1 MLKFYRI
8 LLLTLVAVFIASA
21 AGIARYA
28 ADSCTQTRMY
38 RQLAAQTEKIPD
50 DAVSTGNDF
59 LPQYQALYAQ
69 NSDLA
74 GWIQIDGTNINY
86 PVMQSKHDPDFYLK
100 HNFEKADSP
109 HGCPYVQANCDLQTP
124 SDNILV
130 YGHNMKDG
138 TMFSDLLQYKR
149 ESFWEQHRIIR
160 FDTMTAQA
168 EYTVMA
174 VFRGEAEDLFAYYQC
189 TDTETPQEF
198 AAYVDACKNAALY
211 ETGVTAAYGDKLL
224 ISAAAP
230 LQQLVPVAGHRQ
242 AVCRRRAAGAGAWL
256 RRVSTVSLLGWW
268 AGMRKKEPLLPVLIL
283 GLLAFTVL
291 WPLWFTVG
299 GALMASDE
307 LTAALGPAL
316 LDTADGGYAV
326 WTILPS
332 WPTLQPLAEL
342 LLDTPQFFLA
352 FWNTCLLAFAQ
363 IAGQLVV
370 AAPASWAF
378 AKLRFAGRRFLLL
391 GYIALMVLPFQV
403 LMVPNYLIATRLGIY
418 DTPLSVILPGV
429 FSAFP
434 VFIMTRSFQ
443 DVPNELLEA
452 AKLDGATAWQI
463 FWKIGVPLGYAGIF
477 AALVLNFIEGWNA
490 VEQPLL
496 FLKSQSNWPLS
507 MYMNDIVTDN
517 LGIAMAASLLSLIPA
532 MLVFLYGQTYLEL
545 GIQAGGIK
553 A

>member
-224 ISAAAP
+224 
-230 LQQLVPVAGHRQ
+230 
-242 AVCRRRAAGAGAWL
+242 
-256 RRVSTVSLLGWW
+256 SLAQPNGWW
-268 AGMRKKEPLLPVLIL
+268 TMCGEIFTARDRKTASRKIWCDRRCTNRHRPHNLPRMPINKKGETSWKKWWKSARRFPTCLAAMRFPQKMPVIRRKKM
-283 GLLAFTVL
+283 LLAVKVTV
-291 WPLWFTVG
+291 
-299 GALMASDE
+299 
-307 LTAALGPAL
+307 
-316 LDTADGGYAV
+316 
-326 WTILPS
+326 
-332 WPTLQPLAEL
+332 
-342 LLDTPQFFLA
+342 
-352 FWNTCLLAFAQ
+352 
-363 IAGQLVV
+363 
-370 AAPASWAF
+370 
-378 AKLRFAGRRFLLL
+378 
-391 GYIALMVLPFQV
+391 
-403 LMVPNYLIATRLGIY
+403 
-418 DTPLSVILPGV
+418 
-429 FSAFP
+429 FP
-434 VFIMTRSFQ
+434 PPR
-443 DVPNELLEA
+443 
-452 AKLDGATAWQI
+452 
-463 FWKIGVPLGYAGIF
+463 
-477 AALVLNFIEGWNA
+477 
-490 VEQPLL
+490 
-496 FLKSQSNWPLS
+496 
-507 MYMNDIVTDN
+507 
-517 LGIAMAASLLSLIPA
+517 
-532 MLVFLYGQTYLEL
+532 
-545 GIQAGGIK
+545 
-553 A
+553 

>member
-168 EYTVMA
+168 E
-174 VFRGEAEDLFAYYQC
+174 
-189 TDTETPQEF
+189 
-198 AAYVDACKNAALY
+198 
-211 ETGVTAAYGDKLL
+211 
-224 ISAAAP
+224 
-230 LQQLVPVAGHRQ
+230 
-242 AVCRRRAAGAGAWL
+242 
-256 RRVSTVSLLGWW
+256 
-268 AGMRKKEPLLPVLIL
+268 
-283 GLLAFTVL
+283 
-291 WPLWFTVG
+291 
-299 GALMASDE
+299 
-307 LTAALGPAL
+307 
-316 LDTADGGYAV
+316 
-326 WTILPS
+326 
-332 WPTLQPLAEL
+332 
-342 LLDTPQFFLA
+342 
-352 FWNTCLLAFAQ
+352 
-363 IAGQLVV
+363 
-370 AAPASWAF
+370 
-378 AKLRFAGRRFLLL
+378 
-391 GYIALMVLPFQV
+391 
-403 LMVPNYLIATRLGIY
+403 
-418 DTPLSVILPGV
+418 
-429 FSAFP
+429 
-434 VFIMTRSFQ
+434 
-443 DVPNELLEA
+443 
-452 AKLDGATAWQI
+452 
-463 FWKIGVPLGYAGIF
+463 
-477 AALVLNFIEGWNA
+477 
-490 VEQPLL
+490 
-496 FLKSQSNWPLS
+496 
-507 MYMNDIVTDN
+507 
-517 LGIAMAASLLSLIPA
+517 
-532 MLVFLYGQTYLEL
+532 
-545 GIQAGGIK
+545 
-553 A
+553 